1 MQIGSIAGEA
11 ISLAAA
17 ILRSSSLKLM
27 GSGLGSV
34 SYAGLIRSISGL
46 MSAILPGKFRLEPE
60 PVSLSEVEAAW
71 NREASGRIAYIV

>member
-1 MQIGSIAGEA
+1 VQIGSIAGEA

-46 MSAILPGKFRLEPE
+46 MSAI
-60 PVSLSEVEAAW
+60 
-71 NREASGRIAYIV
+71 